1 MPSFKDDIAKIDA
14 ELNGVGTAGIAWKE
28 LVSALAS
35 EPTIGMMAKVWDL
48 DRSERYHDNRE
59 ALARFMMLR
68 ELARRPRNAN
78 AMETLGLARLRFP
91 DIDRI
96 GKEMLPEAVAAK
108 RSEEH
113 TSELQSLMRI
123 SYAVFRLKKKTHPI
137 D

>member
-1 MPSFKDDIAKIDA
+1 MAA

-59 ALARFMMLR
+59 ALPRFMMLR
-68 ELARRPRNAN
+68 ELARRPRNPN

-91 DIDRI
+91 DIEWKDRTSVVL
-96 GKEMLPEAVAAK
+96 GKRMAVTEK
-108 RSEEH
+108 H
-113 TSELQSLMRI
+113 GG
-123 SYAVFRLKKKTHPI
+123 
-137 D
+137 

>member
-1 MPSFKDDIAKIDA
+1 MAA

-68 ELARRPRNAN
+68 ELARIQRNAN
-78 AMETLGLARLRFP
+78 AMETLGLARLSFP
-91 DIDRI
+91 DIERI
-96 GKEMLPEAVAAK
+96 GKERLPEAVSQK
-108 RSEEH
+108 CNSIEDR
-113 TSELQSLMRI
+113 TDLLYFM
-123 SYAVFRLKKKTHPI
+123 
-137 D
+137 

>member
-1 MPSFKDDIAKIDA
+1 
-14 ELNGVGTAGIAWKE
+14 
-28 LVSALAS
+28 
-35 EPTIGMMAKVWDL
+35 MMAKVWDL

-78 AMETLGLARLRFP
+78 AMETLGLARLLFP
-91 DIDRI
+91 DIERI

-108 RSEEH
+108 GYSIEDWRDFLYFMADYLRSYFALDVDDGRSEEQ

-123 SYAVFRLKKKTHPI
+123 SYA
-137 D
+137 